1 MVGTERRGVTEHG
14 SSSSGLIGYPHLG
27 TGSCKTRLMSPSE
40 TDLQHRW
47 QCLAPARTVPSAA
60 DALVGCVVSRGF
72 DLGLEP

>member
-1 MVGTERRGVTEHG
+1 
-14 SSSSGLIGYPHLG
+14 
-27 TGSCKTRLMSPSE
+27 MSPSE